1 MMTTR
6 QNLRCGA
13 CARLLAKVVGDHDLQ
28 IKCPR
33 CGEMNHMKAQ
43 SLPMDR
49 RERHHEESS
58 THEQRTDPRR
68 CADRPADLP
77 GQQLRRPHH

>member
-1 MMTTR
+1 MTAAR
-6 QNLRCGA
+6 HNLRCGA
-13 CARLLAKVVGDHDLQ
+13 CARLLAKAAGNYDLQ
-28 IKCPR
+28 MKCSR
-33 CGEMNHMKAQ
+33 CGDMNHLKAE

-68 CADRPADLP
+68 CADRPADP
-77 GQQLRRPHH
+77 ACRQLRRTDH